1 MTKKNFP
8 TIDIHK
14 LCDIGQ
20 QEVLISRFSDYFD
33 QHYKNLAHPHR
44 HNFYHLVYFTEG
56 KGSHTIDFTRFEMK
70 PGQIYF
76 MNPSQVHSWDFEG
89 VVDGFLVNFTGSFFH
104 SFLLQAD
111 YLESFSFFKGITPDN
126 VLNLSEETDRVIR
139 PVFEEI
145 LKESQLRNVYSR
157 DLVRV
162 KLLEV
167 FLLIEQEVAG
177 NRRDKIITHQNDT
190 VLKNFQRLI
199 EMHFLELHLPSEYAD
214 LLAITPNHLN
224 ALCKEHL
231 GMKAGELI
239 RNRILLEAKRLLV
252 NLELSVSQ
260 VGYALNF
267 SDSSYFTRFFK
278 KKTGQTPEEFRKE
291 HRY

>member
-1 MTKKNFP
+1 
-8 TIDIHK
+8 
-14 LCDIGQ
+14 
-20 QEVLISRFSDYFD
+20 
-33 QHYKNLAHPHR
+33 
-44 HNFYHLVYFTEG
+44 
-56 KGSHTIDFTRFEMK
+56 
-70 PGQIYF
+70 
-76 MNPSQVHSWDFEG
+76 
-89 VVDGFLVNFTGSFFH
+89 
-104 SFLLQAD
+104 
-111 YLESFSFFKGITPDN
+111 
-126 VLNLSEETDRVIR
+126 
-139 PVFEEI
+139 
-145 LKESQLRNVYSR
+145 
-157 DLVRV
+157 
-162 KLLEV
+162 
-167 FLLIEQEVAG
+167 
-177 NRRDKIITHQNDT
+177 HQNDT

-199 EMHFLELHLPSEYAD
+199 EMHFLELHLPSEYAN